1 MDIHLDNPRY
11 VLYVCPIIINMNHI
25 SLRPFKA
32 RKRICETHI
41 FPVILNYPG
50 GKARLET
57 KYYLNIFLSKQNL
70 SPGLAG
76 DISIGS
82 TDTTLPAL
90 FVAAPEKINTTHSKI
105 PLGKRNS
112 IKAITIY

>member
-1 MDIHLDNPRY
+1 MWT
-11 VLYVCPIIINMNHI
+11 CPIIINMNHF
-25 SLRPFKA
+25 SFGPFKTP
-32 RKRICETHI
+32 KRICEQTHI
-41 FPVILNYPG
+41 FPVILNYPLV
-50 GKARLET
+50 KARLET

-105 PLGKRNS
+105 PLGKRS
-112 IKAITIY
+112 STKAISI